1 MRVFGLQW
9 HFEHVAKR
17 LPLDL
22 PPKARDRLRALHLW
36 QTTGNLALAARTF
49 QISRATLYRWRDA
62 FDPTDPSSLRER
74 SRRPHHVRAPEW
86 SPALVAA
93 VRRVR
98 EQYPRWGRAKLAVL
112 LRREGFRTSPS
123 TVGRILRDLRRR
135 GRLHEPPRRRLATG
149 RRRPPR
155 AYAVRKPRG
164 YRPLGPGDLVEIDTL
179 DLRPVP
185 GVTLK
190 QFTAR
195 DLISRWDVLEV
206 RERATASIAADFLA
220 TVQHRMPFPVR
231 AIQVDGGSEFYA
243 AFEDACRHA
252 GVQLFVLPPKS
263 PKLNGAVERA
273 QRTHTEEFYEVHDVA
288 WNLAALNRQVR
299 AWERI
304 YNTVR
309 PHQSLGQQ
317 TPLQF
322 LQARGILVAAGPPPS
337 HMS

>member
-1 MRVFGLQW
+1 MRVFGLEWQ
-9 HFEHVAKR
+9 FGHVAKQ

-36 QTTGNLALAARTF
+36 KSTGNCELVTHTF
-49 QISRATLYRWRDA
+49 QISRATLYRWRQA
-62 FDPTDPSSLRER
+62 FDPADPRSLHER
-74 SRRPHHVRAPEW
+74 SRRPHHFRTPQWPAPLVR
-86 SPALVAA
+86 A
-93 VRRVR
+93 VRRLR
-98 EQYPRWGRAKLAVL
+98 EQYPRWGRTKLAVL
-112 LRREGFRTSPS
+112 LRREGLETSPS

-135 GRLHEPPRRRLATG
+135 GQLHEPPRRAISAA

-155 AYAVRKPRG
+155 AYAVRKPRE
-164 YRPLGPGDLVEIDTL
+164 YVPRHPGDLVEIDTL

-195 DLISRWDVLEV
+195 DLVSRWDVLEV
-206 RERATASIAADFLA
+206 RKRATASTAADFLT
-220 TVQHRMPFPVR
+220 TVQHRMPFPVA
-231 AIQVDGGSEFYA
+231 AIQVDGGSEFAA
-243 AFEDACRHA
+243 AFEAACQRE
-252 GVQLFVLPPKS
+252 GIKLFVLPPKS

-299 AWERI
+299 LWERV
-304 YNTVR
+304 YNTIR

-322 LQARGILVAAGPPPS
+322 LQAHGILAVAPPPS

>member
-1 MRVFGLQW
+1 MRVFGLEWQ
-9 HFEHVAKR
+9 FEYVAKQ

-36 QTTGNLALAARTF
+36 KSTGNGGLVAHTF
-49 QISRATLYRWRDA
+49 QISRATLYRWREA
-62 FDPTDPSSLRER
+62 FDPADPGSLQER
-74 SRRPHHVRAPEW
+74 SRRPHRVRTPQW
-86 SPALVAA
+86 PARLVSA
-93 VRRVR
+93 VRRLR
-98 EQYPRWGRAKLAVL
+98 EQYPRWGRAKLTVL
-112 LRREGFRTSPS
+112 LRREGLVTSAS

-135 GRLHEPPRRRLATG
+135 GRLHEPPRRAISAT

-155 AYAVRKPRG
+155 AYAVRKPRD
-164 YRPLGPGDLVEIDTL
+164 YVPRRPGDLVEIDTL

-195 DLISRWDVLEV
+195 DLVSRWDVLEV
-206 RERATASIAADFLA
+206 RERATAGTAADFLT
-220 TVQHRMPFPVR
+220 TVQHRMPFPVE
-231 AIQVDGGSEFYA
+231 AIQVDGGSEFAA
-243 AFEDACRHA
+243 AFETACQRA
-252 GVQLFVLPPKS
+252 GIKLFVLPPKS

-288 WNLAALNRQVR
+288 WNLPALNRQVR
-299 AWERI
+299 TWERV
-304 YNTVR
+304 YNTIR

-322 LQARGILVAAGPPPS
+322 LQARGILAAAPPPS